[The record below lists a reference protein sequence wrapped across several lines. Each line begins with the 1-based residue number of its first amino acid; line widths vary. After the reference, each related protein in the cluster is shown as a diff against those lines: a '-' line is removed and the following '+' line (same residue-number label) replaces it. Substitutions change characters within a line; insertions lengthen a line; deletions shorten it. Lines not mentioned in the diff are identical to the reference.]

1 MLIFLT
7 VSITN
12 TKTGGEEGRAKEMI
26 PKNNFHLRYGPLS
39 RLGLPSEQ
47 ILYIDVQSSSAAQA
61 LIEYARVRQNHMQ
74 TLIRNHIIISHDSF
88 PTSRALIAPFCLQSQ
103 RQQ

>member
-39 RLGLPSEQ
+39 RLVPALEQ
-47 ILYIDVQSSSAAQA
+47 ILYIDVQSRSAAQS
-61 LIEYARVRQNHMQ
+61 LIGYARVRQNHMQ
-74 TLIRNHIIISHDSF
+74 TLIHNRVIIGHYSF
-88 PTSRALIAPFCLQSQ
+88 PTPRAFIALFCL
-103 RQQ
+103 